1 MDLAAVFILALL
13 GGYAF
18 FTRWHVTSFHA
29 KRAEGQRLYLE
40 AALIGARLFVLAL
53 VLHVVG
59 MTYWDAYASG
69 FGGAAMAA
77 ADSILEEPHGTVQVH
92 LVVAAV
98 YSVPLGAALA
108 TLLNLRQP
116 RELALRRSLSAL
128 DAYLRDAQLAE
139 VPVAVTLT
147 TGKVYIGYVMQ
158 ITDPDRPPPAIVL
171 LPVFSGHRDPAGRLT
186 LTTDYLRFYEAL
198 SADSDKA
205 AELDL
210 PEDWQSRFEIV
221 LRADQIVSANMFS
234 PTVYSEF
241 NPGWRETIE
250 TRDRPPP
257 RQEVLVEIKPS
268 HQRPWYRRG
277 SP

>member
-40 AALIGARLFVLAL
+40 AALIGARVFLLAL

-59 MTYWDAYASG
+59 MVYWNGYATSL
-69 FGGAAMAA
+69 GGAAMAA
-77 ADSILEEPHGTVQVH
+77 ADSILKDPHGTVQVH
-92 LVVAAV
+92 LVVAAA
-98 YSVPLGAALA
+98 YSVPLGAILA
-108 TLLNLRQP
+108 TLFNLRQP
-116 RELALRRSLSAL
+116 REVALRRSLSAL

-158 ITDPDRPPPAIVL
+158 ITDPDRPPPAIIL
-171 LPVFSGHRDPAGRLT
+171 LPVFSGHRDTSGRLT
-186 LTTDYLRFYEAL
+186 LTTDYLRFYEAFSEDGNRATDL
-198 SADSDKA
+198 G
-205 AELDL
+205 L

-221 LRADQIVSANMFS
+221 LRADQIISANMFS
-234 PTVYSEF
+234 PAVYSEF
-241 NPGWRETIE
+241 NPGWRESIE
-250 TRDRPPP
+250 TRPIPPP
-257 RQEVLVEIKPS
+257 RQEILVEIKQP
-268 HQRPWYRRG
+268 QKKPWKR
-277 SP
+277 